1 MQVKNN
7 FWEKH
12 AEIIAIDHGNYTMQ
26 ITHIATIARPF
37 GSFSENEAQKQH
49 CQHNLA
55 GRNVHVQNG

>member
-1 MQVKNN
+1 M
-7 FWEKH
+7 
-12 AEIIAIDHGNYTMQ
+12 IIAIDHGNYTMQ

-55 GRNVHVQNG
+55 GRNAHVQNG